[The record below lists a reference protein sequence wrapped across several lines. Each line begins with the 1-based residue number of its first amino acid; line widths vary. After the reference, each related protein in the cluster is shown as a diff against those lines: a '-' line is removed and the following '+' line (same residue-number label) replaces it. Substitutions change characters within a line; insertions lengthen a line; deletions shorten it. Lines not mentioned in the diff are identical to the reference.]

1 LLIAIAHQKGGVG
14 KSTIATNLAVELS
27 LPVVDL
33 DSQHSAKLFA
43 TVRKNE
49 KDKELTV

>member
-1 LLIAIAHQKGGVG
+1 MLIAVAHQKGGVG

-27 LPVVDL
+27 FPVVDL
-33 DSQHSAKLFA
+33 DSQHSVQLFA

-49 KDKELTV
+49 KGKELTV